1 MMKIKSIQTGSAW
14 IEIDVS
20 ATNPTDQDPGL
31 ADVRR
36 VMSGAVRAQNLVILA
51 GLGTSLCVTDGT
63 RRLAPTMGDLL
74 THTKKAFDDLDV
86 ADTKYKAAGGR
97 WSHFLALSNVPSD
110 NSDLEYI
117 LSRAKVASDFLLGSQ
132 ATEISDLL
140 AVAEGVI
147 RDKVDFLSSDT
158 DLSKHEA
165 FLRRVARRSARRSRV
180 KLFTTNYDRCFEQA
194 AQKSA
199 FVVVDGFAF
208 ASEAIFDSSQFA
220 FDVVR
225 RTTGE
230 EKSDFI
236 ENLFHLHKLHGS
248 IDWEFDKNTGQIIK
262 KIGTK
267 APLLIYPQST
277 KYEMAFSQPY
287 IEMMGTFQAAVRAP
301 NTTLLIAGFGFN
313 DKHIAEP
320 ILGAFKG
327 NLALNIVIADPNA
340 ESLSAAGGNK
350 YIQAFSELIDS
361 GDGRIALVAAKFE
374 DLITVIP
381 DAMAETE
388 LERHNERVRR
398 MGASLGK

>member
-1 MMKIKSIQTGSAW
+1 MKIKSIQTASAW
-14 IEIDVS
+14 TEIDVS
-20 ATNPTDQDPGL
+20 AANPVDQDPGL

-51 GLGTSLCVTDGT
+51 GLGTSLCVTDSG
-63 RRLAPTMGDLL
+63 RKLAPTMGDLL
-74 THTKKAFDDLDV
+74 THTKKAFGDLDG
-86 ADTKYKAAGGR
+86 ADAKYEKAGGR
-97 WSHFLALSNVPSD
+97 WSQFLALSNVPSD

-132 ATEISDLL
+132 AVEISELL

-147 RDKVDFLSSDT
+147 RDKVDFLTRDT
-158 DLSKHEA
+158 DLSKHES
-165 FLRRVARRSARRSRV
+165 FLRRVARRSSRRSRV

-194 AQKSA
+194 AQRSG

-208 ASEAIFDSSQFA
+208 ASEAVFDSSQFS

-248 IDWEFDKNTGQIIK
+248 IDWEFDKKTGQIVK

-327 NLALNIVIADPNA
+327 NLALNIVIVDPEA
-340 ESLSAAGGNK
+340 ELQGAVTGNK
-350 YIQAFSELIDS
+350 YIRTFSELIDN
-361 GDGRIALVAAKFE
+361 GDGRVALVAARFE
-374 DLITVIP
+374 DLISIIP

-388 LERHNERVRR
+388 LERHNDRVRR

>member
-1 MMKIKSIQTGSAW
+1 VKIKSFQTGSVW
-14 IEIDVS
+14 IEIGAS
-20 ATNPTDQDPGL
+20 ATSPTDQDPGL
-31 ADVRR
+31 VDIRR

-51 GLGTSLCVTDGT
+51 GLGTSLCVTKSGST
-63 RRLAPTMGDLL
+63 IAPTMGDLL
-74 THTKKAFDDLDV
+74 THTKTKFGNLDDDD
-86 ADTKYKAAGGR
+86 AKYQKTGGR
-97 WSHFLALSNVPSD
+97 WSHFLKLANVALESN
-110 NSDLEYI
+110 DLEYI

-132 ATEISDLL
+132 AQEISELL

-147 RDKVDFLSSDT
+147 RDKVDFLTSDT
-158 DLSKHEA
+158 DLSKHES
-165 FLRRVARRSARRSRV
+165 FLRCVARRSARRSRV

-194 AQKSA
+194 AQRSG

-208 ASEAIFDSSQFA
+208 ASEAIFDSSQFS

-248 IDWEFDKNTGQIIK
+248 IDWELDQRTNQIVK
-262 KIGTK
+262 RIGTK
-267 APLLIYPQST
+267 APLLIYPQTT

-301 NTTLLIAGFGFN
+301 NTTLLVAGFGFN

-340 ESLSAAGGNK
+340 ETQSAAGGNK
-350 YIQAFSELIDS
+350 YIQAFSELINN
-361 GDGRIALVAAKFE
+361 GDGRVALVAAKFE
-374 DLITVIP
+374 ELTSLIP

-388 LERHNERVRR
+388 LERHNDRIRR
-398 MGASLGK
+398 MSASFDK

>member
-1 MMKIKSIQTGSAW
+1 MKIKSIQSSSAW
-14 IEIDVS
+14 TEIDIS
-20 ATNPTDQDPGL
+20 ATKPADQDPGL

-51 GLGTSLCVTDGT
+51 GLGTSLCVTKSGRT
-63 RRLAPTMGDLL
+63 LAPTMGDLL
-74 THTKKAFDDLDV
+74 THTKTEFGNLDD
-86 ADTKYKAAGGR
+86 ADPKYKKAGGR
-97 WSHFLALSNVPSD
+97 WSHFLALANVSPD
-110 NSDLEYI
+110 NGDLEYI

-132 ATEISDLL
+132 AEEISELL
-140 AVAEGVI
+140 TVAEGVI
-147 RDKVDFLSSDT
+147 RDKVDFLTSDT
-158 DLSKHEA
+158 DLSKHES

-194 AQKSA
+194 AQRSG

-208 ASEAIFDSSQFA
+208 ASEAIFDSSQFS

-248 IDWEFDKNTGQIIK
+248 IDWEFDKKTSQIVK

-287 IEMMGTFQAAVRAP
+287 IEMMGTFQASVRTP
-301 NTTLLIAGFGFN
+301 NTTLLVAGFGFN

-340 ESLSAAGGNK
+340 EAQSAVGGNK
-350 YIQAFSELIDS
+350 YIQAFSELINN

-374 DLITVIP
+374 ELISLIP

-388 LERHNERVRR
+388 LERHNDRIRR
-398 MGASLGK
+398 MGASFDK

>member
-1 MMKIKSIQTGSAW
+1 MKIKSVQTGGGW
-14 IEIDVS
+14 VEIDAS
-20 ATNPTDQDPGL
+20 AAGPNDQDPGL

-63 RRLAPTMGDLL
+63 RRLAPTMADLL
-74 THTKKAFDDLDV
+74 AHIKEAFNELDS
-86 ADTKYKAAGGR
+86 ADAKFKGRGGR
-97 WSHFLALSNVPSD
+97 WSHFLTLSNVQPD
-110 NSDLEYI
+110 NGDLEYI
-117 LSRAKVASDFLLGSQ
+117 LSRAKVASDFLLASQ
-132 ATEISDLL
+132 AAEVSDLL
-140 AVAEGVI
+140 AIAEGVI

-194 AQKSA
+194 AQRSG

-208 ASEAIFDSSQFA
+208 ASEAIFDSSQFS

-225 RTTGE
+225 RTSGE

-248 IDWEFDKNTGQIIK
+248 IDWEFDKKAGQVVK
-262 KIGTK
+262 KVGTK

-287 IEMMGTFQAAVRAP
+287 IEMMGTFQTALRIP

-350 YIQAFSELIDS
+350 YIRAFGELIDN
-361 GDGRIALVAAKFE
+361 GDGRTALVAARFE
-374 DLITVIP
+374 DLISVIP